1 MKTNLKIGRTLRRKA
16 NVPGQDGRDH
26 GIPDGFRPALP
37 FIPFILSSCLPRLH
51 AAHVHGA
58 LAAVALLGLRAAAAA
73 EGPGSAFTLDL
84 SRFRTVDPALRTWT
98 EQAPIRVGTPGLTAI
113 AASADGS
120 FVASAGR
127 TLIRIGPDGKMLHT
141 ADLPEAIRCLA
152 LAPNGDLAVGFARRF
167 VICAPGFE
175 IKAEGPDLAEKAILT
190 SLAAG
195 SNVVY
200 AADAGQRMV
209 WSFDPTGRMLGRNEG
224 PAATGG
230 FVVPSPHFD
239 VALDRGGTLW
249 VANPGELRIE
259 SYGPDG
265 KPGRSWGKPGFAID
279 AFCGCCNPA
288 DFALA
293 ADGSFVTSEKGLAR
307 VKVHHADGSLESVVA
322 GPADF
327 DEDTIGL
334 DVAVDARGR
343 VLVVDPKR
351 NTIRIFV
358 RKSVGA
364 KP

>member
-1 MKTNLKIGRTLRRKA
+1 MTTNLRIGRSPRCTA
-16 NVPGQDGRDH
+16 NEPGQDGQDH
-26 GIPDGFRPALP
+26 RIPDGSRPTH
-37 FIPFILSSCLPRLH
+37 PFILSSRLPRLH
-51 AAHVHGA
+51 TAVVHAAI
-58 LAAVALLGLRAAAAA
+58 AAVALGLRAAAAA
-73 EGPGSAFTLDL
+73 ESPGSAFTLDL
-84 SRFRTVDPALRTWT
+84 ARFRTVDPALRTWA
-98 EQAPIRVGTPGLTAI
+98 EQAPIRVTTAGLTAI
-113 AASADGS
+113 AASAGDS

-127 TLIRIGPDGKMLHT
+127 TLMRIDLDGKALRS
-141 ADLPEAIRCLA
+141 ADLPETIRCLA
-152 LAPNGDLAVGFARRF
+152 LAPNGDIAVGFVRRF
-167 VICAPGFE
+167 VICTPEFK
-175 IKAEGPDLAEKAILT
+175 IKAEGPELAEKAILT

-200 AADAGQRMV
+200 AADAGQRIV
-209 WSFDPTGRMLGRNEG
+209 WSFDLTGRMLGRNEG

-230 FVVPSPHFD
+230 FAVPSPHFD
-239 VALDRGGTLW
+239 VALGRDDTLW
-249 VANPGELRIE
+249 IANPGELRIE

-265 KPGRSWGKPGFAID
+265 RPGRSWGKPGFAID

-288 DFALA
+288 DFALG
-293 ADGSFVTSEKGLAR
+293 ADGSFVTAEKGLAR
-307 VKVHHADGSLESVVA
+307 VKVHRTDGSLESVAA

-358 RKSVGA
+358 RKPAGA